1 MAMMSPESSVYHDL
15 VSRLLKNSYGYE
27 LAVCA
32 NHISIRFYQIESEYT
47 KNVGIIN
54 ALISI
59 GCEWRGHV
67 IKMKYN
73 DDILNSLKLLA
84 LGNI

>member
-1 MAMMSPESSVYHDL
+1 VSSPESEIYHDL
-15 VSRLLKNSYGYE
+15 VSRLLKNSYGFE
-27 LAVCA
+27 LATCA
-32 NHISIRFYQIESEYT
+32 KHLSIRFYQIESEYT

-67 IKMKYN
+67 IKMEYN
-73 DDILNSLKLLA
+73 DDMLNSLRLLA
-84 LGNI
+84 LGEV